1 MPPGHPSDGVGQT
14 GRVPTTDRPARRVIR
29 DVEPSAVADLVEDA
43 PRAHLAFVEGNRAEV
58 VPVVTRRVA
67 GQQLVAVPGGA
78 RGLDGREVH
87 LVRDDGQYWF
97 ELRALAVRGVLRAI
111 PAPDGSGRAGADPL
125 PWFRLEPGRT
135 VAWDYGQL
143 READD
148 E

>member
-1 MPPGHPSDGVGQT
+1 M
-14 GRVPTTDRPARRVIR
+14 
-29 DVEPSAVADLVEDA
+29 ADLADDA

-58 VPVVTRRVA
+58 EPVVTRRVA

-78 RGLDGREVH
+78 RRLDGREVH

-111 PAPDGSGRAGADPL
+111 PAPDDSGRGGGEPIA
-125 PWFRLEPGRT
+125 WFHLEPGRT

>member
-1 MPPGHPSDGVGQT
+1 
-14 GRVPTTDRPARRVIR
+14 
-29 DVEPSAVADLVEDA
+29 VADLVDDA
-43 PRAHLAFVEGNRAEV
+43 PRAHLAFVDGNRAEV
-58 VPVVTRRVA
+58 VPVVTRRVG

-111 PAPDGSGRAGADPL
+111 PAPDGSGQSGADP
-125 PWFRLEPGRT
+125 PSWFRLEPGRT

-143 READD
+143 REVVD